1 MCQHGGGLDVG
12 ADSTVCADDDATVDD
27 LFSVVNLRLANI
39 NCSINSWWA
48 SSRLIQCR
56 HAVFGNGS
64 FMFTVIGR

>member
-12 ADSTVCADDDATVDD
+12 ADDDATVDD

-48 SSRLIQCR
+48 SSRLIQWR